1 MSIIANTSS
10 LPNNKIIIIKSEM
23 VLQDFH
29 LLAAVA
35 ARREKRNGEGMLDGK
50 TTASKL

>member
-29 LLAAVA
+29 TTT
-35 ARREKRNGEGMLDGK
+35 GDGDSDGGD
-50 TTASKL
+50 T

>member
-29 LLAAVA
+29 TTGDGDDGSG
-35 ARREKRNGEGMLDGK
+35 GE
-50 TTASKL
+50 T